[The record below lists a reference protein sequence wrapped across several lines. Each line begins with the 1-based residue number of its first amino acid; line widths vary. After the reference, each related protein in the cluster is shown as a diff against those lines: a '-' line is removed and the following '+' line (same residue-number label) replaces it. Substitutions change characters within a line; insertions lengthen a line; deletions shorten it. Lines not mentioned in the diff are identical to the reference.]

1 MSPGVSAF
9 SVKQSEESAAD
20 GGGRVGGVRGLR
32 REQKSSAGFWGG

>member
-1 MSPGVSAF
+1 MSPGVS
-9 SVKQSEESAAD
+9 